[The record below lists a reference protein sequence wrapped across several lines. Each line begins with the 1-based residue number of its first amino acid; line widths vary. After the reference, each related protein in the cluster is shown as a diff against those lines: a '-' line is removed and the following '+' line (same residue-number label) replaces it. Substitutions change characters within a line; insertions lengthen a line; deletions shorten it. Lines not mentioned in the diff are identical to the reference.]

1 MSAFVANPFHR
12 VLNRHENAG
21 RQPRL
26 LHFYFSSEQR
36 RILVREALQPLRP
49 ADSVVLGCGREDL
62 DFYRGI
68 FQAAAGAPRVTYV
81 PLTRDW
87 HRSLCNLLEACFTEQ
102 KGRVVVLADFAT
114 LAAADEVEAVAQ
126 WLEHGMRN
134 TDIAWI
140 AQFDGVL
147 FSERFLASRLRDS
160 AALLFD
166 GFYCRPAAKPDES
179 KPARTASRKPSV
191 DMAAD

>member
-1 MSAFVANPFHR
+1 MSASVKNSYQR
-12 VLNRHENAG
+12 VLVGHEKAG
-21 RQPRL
+21 RQQRL

-36 RILVREALQPLRP
+36 RILVRELLRPLRHS
-49 ADSVVLGCGREDL
+49 DSIVLGCSREDL

-68 FQAAAGAPRVTYV
+68 FQGAAGAPRVTYV

-87 HRSLCNLLEACFTEQ
+87 HRSLCNLLEACFAEPRGTA
-102 KGRVVVLADFAT
+102 VVLADFAT
-114 LAAADEVEAVAQ
+114 LAAPAEVDTVAQ

-134 TDIAWI
+134 SEIPWI

-147 FSERFLASRLRDS
+147 FSERFLNSRLRDS

-166 GFYCRPAAKPDES
+166 GFYCRRNVRAEES
-179 KPARTASRKPSV
+179 RHARVQTSSKSV